1 MAQQQL
7 SGTIVVIIIAV
18 GVQACIIVFVFLKRQ
33 VQRFAFRN
41 RRGPYTSVCHG
52 APKALRR
59 ETDRLLAYV
68 QDIKYE
74 PNLQVPAENQAN
86 LKRDY
91 RRQII
96 LNYQAFE
103 GELAEFYPHFTR
115 PHDVNVR
122 KHLRN
127 CTQRQPVS
135 GGGLGV
141 NSGPLV
147 GADPSIVHHVCD
159 DYDAARH
166 HYEPIERSRFKA
178 FLERLD
184 VLRGVL
190 RTNKAVAFRGLGGGG
205 YSHHHHQGSG
215 GGGIRTTNSQPGVE
229 GGGSSSSSSGVGP
242 SALGIPQ
249 TNEGSISRKR
259 IKSSSASVMASP
271 VSAAS
276 GSSPNFVASVVSVV
290 ENNSKEQT
298 NVV

>member
-18 GVQACIIVFVFLKRQ
+18 GVQACIIVFIFLKRQ

-68 QDIKYE
+68 QEIKYE

-166 HYEPIERSRFKA
+166 HYEPIERARFKA

-184 VLRGVL
+184 VLRGVMK
-190 RTNKAVAFRGLGGGG
+190 TNKAVAFRGVGGGR
-205 YSHHHHQGSG
+205 YSHHHQGSG
-215 GGGIRTTNSQPGVE
+215 GGNRTTSLQPVGE
-229 GGGSSSSSSGVGP
+229 GEGSSSSSSGVGP
-242 SALGIPQ
+242 PALGIQQ
-249 TNEGSISRKR
+249 TNEGSTSRKR
-259 IKSSSASVMASP
+259 IKSSSASAMASP

-276 GSSPNFVASVVSVV
+276 GSSPHFVASVVSVV

>member
-18 GVQACIIVFVFLKRQ
+18 GVQACIIVFIFLKRQ

-68 QDIKYE
+68 QEIKYE

-127 CTQRQPVS
+127 CTQRQPMS

-166 HYEPIERSRFKA
+166 HYEPIERARFKS

-190 RTNKAVAFRGLGGGG
+190 KTNKAVAFRGLGGGG
-205 YSHHHHQGSG
+205 YLHHHQVSG
-215 GGGIRTTNSQPGVE
+215 RGIRTTNSQPGGE

-242 SALGIPQ
+242 TALGIQQ
-249 TNEGSISRKR
+249 TNEGSTRRKR
-259 IKSSSASVMASP
+259 IKGSSASAMASP
-271 VSAAS
+271 VSGAS
-276 GSSPNFVASVVSVV
+276 GSSPHFVASVVSVV

>member
-18 GVQACIIVFVFLKRQ
+18 GVQACIIVFIFLKRQ

-68 QDIKYE
+68 QEIKYE

-141 NSGPLV
+141 ISGPLV

-166 HYEPIERSRFKA
+166 HYEPIERARFKA

-190 RTNKAVAFRGLGGGG
+190 KTNKAVAFRGVGGGG
-205 YSHHHHQGSG
+205 YSHHHQGSSV
-215 GGGIRTTNSQPGVE
+215 GIRTTISQPVGE
-229 GGGSSSSSSGVGP
+229 GEGSSSSSSGVGP
-242 SALGIPQ
+242 SALGIQQ
-249 TNEGSISRKR
+249 TNEGSTSRKR
-259 IKSSSASVMASP
+259 IKSSSASAMASP
-271 VSAAS
+271 VSATAS
-276 GSSPNFVASVVSVV
+276 GSSPHFVASVVSVV